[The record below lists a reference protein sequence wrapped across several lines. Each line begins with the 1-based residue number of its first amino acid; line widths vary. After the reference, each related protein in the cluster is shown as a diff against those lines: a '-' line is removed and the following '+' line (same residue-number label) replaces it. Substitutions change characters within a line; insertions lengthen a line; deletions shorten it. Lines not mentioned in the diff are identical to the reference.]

1 MIFSINLENSI
12 FLTTTTT
19 TQQNPIIF
27 YKKSKTGVNY
37 IWILYL
43 TEKSMSTGIFK
54 LQMNFNE
61 CILLQSDKWQYRLPN
76 AYPPPPPHIFN
87 FYVSSYFCSEN
98 ESVLHI
104 HVFFFSHSMSSYKSD
119 VFEQTF
125 TTDPALSRISKIN
138 AKT

>member
-61 CILLQSDKWQYRLPN
+61 CILLQSDKWQYRLPT

-104 HVFFFSHSMSSYKSD
+104 HVFFL
-119 VFEQTF
+119 VIVCRLT
-125 TTDPALSRISKIN
+125 SRMFLNRHLQLILLFLEFRK
-138 AKT
+138 